1 MKKYSKDSK
10 SNLVLAHLPCET
22 CGSSDALSTYDDGH
36 SFCFSCGDH
45 KKGVDT
51 DIFTCHSTLNRMS
64 SEADLTDYT
73 LQYIGQRGISVDT
86 FKKYSVKC
94 RVSPSGEPIA
104 FQYPYGSQAL
114 KVKTLN
120 KDITTEGDF
129 RNHDGLFGQENFGP
143 GSANAVTIT
152 EGEEDCLAAFQML
165 GSKYP
170 CVSIKGATSARRD
183 CERAFKWLN
192 SFEKIYICFDN
203 DIAGEKAAR
212 SLQGLFDGNKV
223 YHVKLG
229 LKDANEYLKN
239 DKAGEFT
246 KAWWNAK
253 NYLPQGVINSFDD
266 IENILKSEDNK
277 AIATYPFPSLQ
288 DMTYGIRSKEL
299 VLFTA
304 LEKVGK
310 TEIIRAIE
318 HHLLK
323 TTDYNIGIIHLEEQE
338 KRSVQGLVSYELGV
352 ASHLPDAGVNPSD
365 TLAAY
370 KSLVKRDGRLHFY
383 KHFGSDDP
391 DNILDVIRYLVGV
404 QHCKFIFLDHITML
418 VTGFEN
424 EDERTKLDYLST
436 KLAMMTR
443 ELDFTLFLVSHVND
457 NGQTRG
463 SRNIS
468 KVADL
473 LLHLDRDI
481 EAESYDLRNQT
492 KLICR
497 GNRFA
502 SSSGPAG
509 ILWFNAKDFTVKEL
523 EAKDIGGI
531 DAYNPDTF

>member
-1 MKKYSKDSK
+1 MTKYSKESK
-10 SNLVLAHLPCET
+10 SKLVLSHQPCEN
-22 CGSSDALSTYDDGH
+22 CGSSDALSLYDDGH
-36 SFCFSCGDH
+36 SFCFSCADH

-51 DIFTCHSTLNRMS
+51 DDFSGYDVISRIGS
-64 SEADLTDYT
+64 KVDLTDYT
-73 LQYIGQRGISVDT
+73 LQYVSHRGITEDT

-94 RVSPSGEPIA
+94 RVSPSGAPYA
-104 FQYPYGSQAL
+104 FQFPYGSESL

-120 KDITTEGDF
+120 KDISTEGKF
-129 RNHDGLFGQENFGP
+129 REYEGLFGQDCFGP
-143 GSANAVTIT
+143 GSAAAVTIT
-152 EGEEDCLAAFQML
+152 EGEEDALSVYQML

-170 CVSIKGATSARRD
+170 AVSIKGAASARRD
-183 CERAFKWLN
+183 CERSFGYLN

-203 DIAGEKAAR
+203 DVAGEKAAK

-223 YHVKLG
+223 FHVKLG
-229 LKDANEYLKN
+229 LKDANEYLKQG
-239 DKAGEFT
+239 KTQEFT
-246 KAWWNAK
+246 RAWWNSK

-288 DMTYGIRSKEL
+288 EMTYGIRSKEV

-323 TTDYNIGIIHLEEQE
+323 STDYNIGIIHLEEQE
-338 KRSVQGLVSYELGV
+338 KRSVQGLISYELGV
-352 ASHLPDAGVNPSD
+352 AAHLPDAGVNVDDS
-365 TLAAY
+365 LNAY
-370 KSLVKRDGRLHFY
+370 KQLVKRDGRLHFY

-443 ELDFTLFLVSHVND
+443 EMDFTLFMVSHVND

-481 EAESYDLRNQT
+481 EADSFDARNQT
-492 KLICR
+492 RLICR

-509 ILWFNAKDFTVKEL
+509 TLWFNHKDFTIKEL
-523 EAKDIGGI
+523 EAKDIGGV
-531 DAYNPDTF
+531 DDYKPF

>member
-1 MKKYSKDSK
+1 
-10 SNLVLAHLPCET
+10 
-22 CGSSDALSTYDDGH
+22 
-36 SFCFSCGDH
+36 
-45 KKGVDT
+45 
-51 DIFTCHSTLNRMS
+51 
-64 SEADLTDYT
+64 LTDYT
-73 LQYIGQRGISVDT
+73 LQYVSHRGITVDT

-94 RVSPSGEPIA
+94 RVSPNGEPVA
-104 FQYPYGSQAL
+104 FQYPYGDQAL

-120 KDITTEGDF
+120 KDVTTEGNF
-129 RNHDGLFGQENFGP
+129 REYECLFGQENFGP
-143 GSANAVTIT
+143 GSANAVTIV
-152 EGEEDCLAAFQML
+152 EGEEDCLSAFQML

-170 CVSIKGATSARRD
+170 VVSIKGATSARRD
-183 CERAFKWLN
+183 CERSFKWLN
-192 SFEKIYICFDN
+192 SFDKIYVCFDN
-203 DIAGEKAAR
+203 DVAGEKAAR

-223 YHVKLG
+223 FHVKLG
-229 LKDANEYLKN
+229 LKDANDYLKAG
-239 DKAGEFT
+239 KMGEFT

-277 AIATYPFPSLQ
+277 AIASYPFPSLQ
-288 DMTYGIRSKEL
+288 EMTYGIRSKEL

-338 KRSVQGLVSYELGV
+338 KRSVQGLTSYELGI
-352 ASHLPDAGVNPSD
+352 ASHLPDAGVSVSD
-365 TLAAY
+365 QLDAF
-370 KSLVKRDGRLHFY
+370 KKLVRRDGRLHFY

-481 EAESYDLRNQT
+481 EADSYDVRNQT

-531 DAYNPDTF
+531 DEYKPTF